1 MSNKTVYLVVRVD
14 ISNPNLNEI
23 TDEEVDNVISET
35 NYRFGNVGDFIL
47 ETEICGMNKE
57 YINT

>member
-1 MSNKTVYLVVRVD
+1 MANKTVYLVVRVD